1 MKVGDR
7 LHSRKRIITPTEMD
21 LIPLLTGSWN
31 PVFWSDEASRKAGH
45 GRERRMAPFYY
56 LVPVSIGMAYQT
68 GVFDRAHGYPTGL
81 DKVRFFTP
89 AYERD
94 TLEVDI
100 KALKV
105 ASSTGSK
112 SETLLEFTT
121 KKQTGEKVL
130 SFNFIMAYSKRSLKP
145 GRRS

>member
-1 MKVGDR
+1 
-7 LHSRKRIITPTEMD
+7 
-21 LIPLLTGSWN
+21 
-31 PVFWSDEASRKAGH
+31 
-45 GRERRMAPFYY
+45 
-56 LVPVSIGMAYQT
+56 MAYQT